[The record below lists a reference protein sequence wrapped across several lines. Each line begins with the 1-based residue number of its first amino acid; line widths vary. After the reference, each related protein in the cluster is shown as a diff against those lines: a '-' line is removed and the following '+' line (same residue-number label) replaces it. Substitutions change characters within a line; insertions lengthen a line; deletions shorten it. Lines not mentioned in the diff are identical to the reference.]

1 VVQALILYILI
12 IFAGTAG
19 EMCMSRAMKIVG
31 EVTDFRP
38 HAIAVSIGRAM
49 KLPWFWTGLV
59 GMALAFFS
67 LLAILSVAKASF
79 VFPATALSYAVGTL
93 GGNAPALV
101 GSSAGLYRRCTGR
114 HRQGMTG
121 EFAGTVAKG

>member
-93 GGNAPALV
+93 GGKLFLGEKVTRQRWLGVLLVCIGVALV
-101 GSSAGLYRRCTGR
+101 AIG
-114 HRQGMTG
+114 
-121 EFAGTVAKG
+121 KG

>member
-38 HAIAVSIGRAM
+38 HAIAASIGRAM
-49 KLPWFWTGLV
+49 RLPWFWTGLL
-59 GMALAFFS
+59 GMAIAFFS

-93 GGNAPALV
+93 GGKLFLGEKVTHQRWLGVLLVCIGVALV
-101 GSSAGLYRRCTGR
+101 AIG
-114 HRQGMTG
+114 
-121 EFAGTVAKG
+121 KG

>member
-1 VVQALILYILI
+1 VVEALILYILI

-38 HAIAVSIGRAM
+38 HAIAASIGRAM
-49 KLPWFWTGLV
+49 RLPWFWTGLV
-59 GMALAFFS
+59 GMAIAFFS

-93 GGNAPALV
+93 GGKLFLGEKVTDQRWLGVLLVCIGVALV
-101 GSSAGLYRRCTGR
+101 AIG
-114 HRQGMTG
+114 
-121 EFAGTVAKG
+121 KG